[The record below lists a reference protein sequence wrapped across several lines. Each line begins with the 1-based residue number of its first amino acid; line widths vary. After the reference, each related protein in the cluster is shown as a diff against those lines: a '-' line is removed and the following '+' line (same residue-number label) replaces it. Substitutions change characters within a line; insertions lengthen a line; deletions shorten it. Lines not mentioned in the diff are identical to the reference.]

1 MMRGAAHVERVA
13 AAVIGASA
21 VVAVPGLASA
31 LAAGGAVSIEQPA
44 GEGGNAYL
52 FENAARWSGVRQD
65 SMQLTLEE
73 TVRRTI
79 ASHPAAGESVAQVDR
94 TEAGVRE
101 LRATRIPR
109 LSVEGGGTR
118 FQEPMLVAPLH
129 GFDPQSPPQF
139 DRLLVQGRAPAAL
152 TLFDG
157 GARGARI
164 TSGRAGVMVAEA
176 GVAGTTASLIEGAV
190 RAYVE
195 VRAGREIV
203 AANEA
208 RVAALEEERDR
219 AGRMVAAGSEP
230 RVAALRAEAAL
241 ARAVADR
248 AAAVADL
255 RRAEADLARLI
266 GADTESVRRVSLES
280 VMVPAS
286 VAVPDREALIAL
298 AMRSNSAVERARAQ
312 VAVAEAGVAE
322 SRAAFWPVLALNG
335 GYNVFGSGAG
345 DWIGEWQAAVQVVF
359 PVFTGGARAAAVD
372 RSRAVADG
380 AAAALA
386 HARLA
391 AASDIDAALARLAG
405 ARAQV
410 GALSTAVEQFVAVAE
425 IEALSLLAGA
435 GVQPDYLS
443 AVSDVL
449 DARAALTR
457 ARSAEVG
464 ARVALSRIAGELDAA
479 WLNGNL
485 EVGR

>member
-1 MMRGAAHVERVA
+1 
-13 AAVIGASA
+13 
-21 VVAVPGLASA
+21 
-31 LAAGGAVSIEQPA
+31 
-44 GEGGNAYL
+44 
-52 FENAARWSGVRQD
+52 
-65 SMQLTLEE
+65 
-73 TVRRTI
+73 
-79 ASHPAAGESVAQVDR
+79 
-94 TEAGVRE
+94 
-101 LRATRIPR
+101 
-109 LSVEGGGTR
+109 
-118 FQEPMLVAPLH
+118 
-129 GFDPQSPPQF
+129 
-139 DRLLVQGRAPAAL
+139 
-152 TLFDG
+152 
-157 GARGARI
+157 
-164 TSGRAGVMVAEA
+164 MVAEA

-230 RVAALRAEAAL
+230 RVAVLRAEAAL

-266 GADTESVRRVSLES
+266 GSDTESVRRFSLES
-280 VMVPAS
+280 VMVSAS

-298 AMRSNSAVERARAQ
+298 AMRSNPSVERARAQ
-312 VAVAEAGVAE
+312 VAAAEAGVAE

-345 DWIGEWQAAVQVVF
+345 DWIGEWQAALQVVL

-386 HARLA
+386 HAGLV